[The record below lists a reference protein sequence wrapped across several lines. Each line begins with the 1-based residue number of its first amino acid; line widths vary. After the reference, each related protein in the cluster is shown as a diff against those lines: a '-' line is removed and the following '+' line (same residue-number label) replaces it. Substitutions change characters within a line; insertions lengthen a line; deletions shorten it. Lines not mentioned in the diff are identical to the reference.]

1 MQTKEDARL
10 VAELPGSAAR
20 GRPWLTRNVA
30 VLSGV
35 SLLNDV
41 SSEMIYPLLPL
52 FLTTVLGAGPAFL
65 GLVEGIAE
73 TTASLLKLFSGW
85 LSDRLRRRKL
95 LAVAGYGVSS
105 LVRPLTALATAP
117 WHVLMVRFWD
127 RVGKGVRTAPRD
139 ALLVSS
145 CPVENRGKAFGLQRA
160 MDHLGAVL
168 GPLIATLLLGTVT
181 SNVRTVFWYAAVPA
195 VLSMV
200 LLIGM
205 AREQARQGTAGQLLK
220 FSWRQFDPRF
230 LRYVGIVFLFTL
242 GNSSDMFLLLRA
254 NTLGVPAVLI
264 PTLWMVH
271 HLVKSA
277 TSLPGGSLSDRLG
290 RKRIITAGWFVYA
303 LSYAGFALAHRAWH
317 AWALFVLYGLFFG
330 LTEGTEKALVA
341 DFVAPQQRGT
351 AYGLFNFAVGIGA
364 LPASVLMGLLWQWFG
379 PALAFATGAG
389 LAAVSCLL
397 LAALPVPKAGTQQ

>member
-1 MQTKEDARL
+1 MRVKENAQPVADA
-10 VAELPGSAAR
+10 PGSTAHR
-20 GRPWLTRNVA
+20 RPWLTRNVA

-73 TTASLLKLFSGW
+73 TTASLLKLVSGW

-139 ALLVSS
+139 ALLVAS
-145 CPVENRGKAFGLQRA
+145 CPAESRGRAFGLQRA

-168 GPLIATLLLGTVT
+168 GPLIATLLLGAVT
-181 SNVRTVFWYAAVPA
+181 SNVRTVFWYAAIPA

-200 LLIGM
+200 LLVGM
-205 AREQARQGTAGQLLK
+205 AREQVAQGTPGQLPKL
-220 FSWRQFDPRF
+220 SWRQFDSRF

-254 NTLGVPAVLI
+254 NKLGVPAVLI

-277 TSLPGGSLSDRLG
+277 TSLPGGGLSDRLG

-303 LSYAGFALAHRAWH
+303 LSYAGFALAHRPWH
-317 AWALFVLYGLFFG
+317 AWALFALYGLFFG

-341 DFVAPQQRGT
+341 DFVPAEQRGT
-351 AYGLFNFAVGIGA
+351 AYGLFNFAIGIGA
-364 LPASVLMGLLWQWFG
+364 LPASLLMGLLWQWFG

-389 LAAVSCLL
+389 LAALSCVL
-397 LAALPVPKAGTQQ
+397 LAALPVPKTGAQQ

>member
-1 MQTKEDARL
+1 
-10 VAELPGSAAR
+10 
-20 GRPWLTRNVA
+20 LTRNVA

-95 LAVAGYGVSS
+95 LAVCGYGVSS

-117 WHVLMVRFWD
+117 WHVLVVRFWD

-139 ALLVSS
+139 ALLVAS
-145 CPVENRGKAFGLQRA
+145 CPPESRGKAFGLQRA

-168 GPLIATLLLGTVT
+168 GPLIATLMLGTLT
-181 SNVRTVFWYAAVPA
+181 GNVRTVFWCAAIPA
-195 VLSMV
+195 GLSV
-200 LLIGM
+200 ALLIGM
-205 AREQARQGTAGQLLK
+205 VKEQATHQGAAQLPK
-220 FSWRQFDPRF
+220 VSWRQFDRRF
-230 LRYVGIVFLFTL
+230 LCYVGIVFLFTL

-254 NTLGVPAVLI
+254 SNLGVPAVLI

-271 HLVKSA
+271 HVVKST

-290 RKRIITAGWFVYA
+290 RKRVIVAGWLIYA
-303 LSYAGFALAHRAWH
+303 LSYAGFALARHTWH
-317 AWALFVLYGLFFG
+317 AWALFVFYGLFFG

-341 DFVAPQQRGT
+341 DFVAPEQRGT
-351 AYGLFNFAVGIGA
+351 AYGLFNFAIGIGA
-364 LPASVLMGLLWQWFG
+364 LPASVLMGLLWQKFG
-379 PALAFATGAG
+379 PALAFGTGAA
-389 LAAVSCLL
+389 LAALSCLL
-397 LAALPVPKAGTQQ
+397 LTALLVPKAGSQQ